1 MEEKHYSLCNSKV
14 YDNKK
19 LQFPQNKE
27 KCIFHLEHAPTLFQD
42 ENNVNEFTIRLIDL
56 IYNQVKSKLI
66 ENISFYLS
74 KSDTKI
80 SDFMMTNF
88 NVKLVNENTFNIKS
102 YLFSNDEILKEIFLY
117 YFNKE
122 KSIDTIINDSIVL
135 TLNIEIIKLEGINF
149 QNNIDFWQISYLMV
163 LNKCKK
169 LFFNKCKFYT
179 YDLYIK
185 ESQCFFNDCEFFIF
199 NLTDY
204 ATLKSNENINNV
216 IFKECKFSSLSCNN
230 LTIESKLFD
239 NCDIDEFQA
248 FFSTFKKP
256 LNISAKKITI
266 NFSTLETDFL
276 FNLENTN
283 KEIDNLVFDNC
294 EINGKFICLNTIL
307 KKSSFYNTNF
317 NHFTDFSNS
326 TFYSNNNKEQEIF
339 ERSNFYDLVVFS
351 HAIFIEN
358 IKFKYSNFEKNV
370 IFRDASFNQKI
381 DLRDSNFK
389 DQSSFL
395 DIDVNEL
402 NRETARIIKN
412 SFEQQNNIIEANK
425 FYALE
430 MKEMEKELK
439 FYKKPFEW
447 LVFKIHGLASNHSQ
461 EWLLALFW
469 IINLTFITTYLSYE
483 LLDEGIV
490 KHLDR
495 GITFFGGLVAL
506 GVVLSKFNEFYRN
519 IGILIS
525 TICIYLFYSDRYI
538 DNKNLKEFSNML
550 NPFSIMT
557 KGEELT
563 FGILIYKIIL
573 AYLIYQLIISIRQN
587 TRRK

>member
-1 MEEKHYSLCNSKV
+1 V
-14 YDNKK
+14 
-19 LQFPQNKE
+19 
-27 KCIFHLEHAPTLFQD
+27 
-42 ENNVNEFTIRLIDL
+42 
-56 IYNQVKSKLI
+56 
-66 ENISFYLS
+66 
-74 KSDTKI
+74 
-80 SDFMMTNF
+80 
-88 NVKLVNENTFNIKS
+88 
-102 YLFSNDEILKEIFLY
+102 
-117 YFNKE
+117 
-122 KSIDTIINDSIVL
+122 
-135 TLNIEIIKLEGINF
+135 
-149 QNNIDFWQISYLMV
+149 
-163 LNKCKK
+163 
-169 LFFNKCKFYT
+169 
-179 YDLYIK
+179 
-185 ESQCFFNDCEFFIF
+185 
-199 NLTDY
+199 
-204 ATLKSNENINNV
+204 
-216 IFKECKFSSLSCNN
+216 CNN

-239 NCDIDEFQA
+239 NCYIDEFLA
-248 FFSTFKKP
+248 FSSTFKKP
-256 LNISAKKITI
+256 LNISAKKIVI

-276 FNLENTN
+276 FNLEKIN
-283 KEIDNLVFDNC
+283 KVIDNLVFDTC
-294 EINGKFICLNTIL
+294 EINGKFMCLNTII

-339 ERSNFYDLVVFS
+339 ERTNFYDLVVFS
-351 HAIFIEN
+351 HVIFIEN
-358 IKFKYSNFEKNV
+358 IKFKYTNFGKAV

-381 DLRDSNFK
+381 DLRDSIFKEKSNFLNIK
-389 DQSSFL
+389 
-395 DIDVNEL
+395 INKL

-483 LLDEGIV
+483 LLCGDIV

-495 GITFFGGLVAL
+495 GFTFYGGLVAL

-519 IGILIS
+519 IGILVS
-525 TICIYLFYSDRYI
+525 TICIYFFYLNSYI
-538 DNKNLKEFSNML
+538 DDKNLKEFSNMI

-573 AYLIYQLIISIRQN
+573 TYLIYQLIISIRQN